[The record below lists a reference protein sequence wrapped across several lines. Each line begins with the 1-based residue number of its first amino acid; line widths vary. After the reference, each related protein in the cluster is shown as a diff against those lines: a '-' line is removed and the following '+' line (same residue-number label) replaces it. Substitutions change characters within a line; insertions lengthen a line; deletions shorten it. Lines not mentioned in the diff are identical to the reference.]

1 MESFLIIIIIILLI
15 VVLGLTVWQYKTKK
29 ELRKAT
35 FVVEE
40 IASGNMD
47 RRLVIDEKSPAAPLC
62 YTINDVV
69 IRAKAELSKHKQSE
83 KAYRQLITS
92 LSHDLRTPLAS
103 LTGYLE
109 AIRLG
114 LVNGEDKEQ
123 YIEVSHQKALDLK
136 YYVDTLFEWLKLES
150 GERIYHF
157 ENINIFEYL
166 REIVADL
173 IPQFEKVGMG
183 YEIVI
188 PEKDL
193 LIRTDTSALR
203 RIVDNI
209 TQNALIHSHASL
221 IKVEAQEI
229 DSKFLLNIS
238 DNGVGISEAHLP
250 HIFDR
255 LYKCSTARGV
265 SGNGLGLSIVK
276 ELVKGLSGEIDV
288 HSEENQGVS
297 FRILLSATI
306 PESKGISR

>member
-1 MESFLIIIIIILLI
+1 MVPLFIIIIFVLLI
-15 VVLGLTVWQYKTKK
+15 IVCGLAVRQYRTKK
-29 ELRKAT
+29 ELEKMT
-35 FVVEE
+35 SVIEE
-40 IASGNMD
+40 IAAGNMD
-47 RRLVIDEKSPAAPLC
+47 RRLIIDEKSTAALLC

-69 IRAKAELSKHKQSE
+69 IRSKTELSKHRQSE

-92 LSHDLRTPLAS
+92 LSHDIRTPLAS

-109 AIRLG
+109 AIRIG
-114 LVNGEDKEQ
+114 LVSGEDKEQ

-157 ENINIFEYL
+157 ESINICEYL

-173 IPQFEKVGMG
+173 IPLFEKAGMG
-183 YEIVI
+183 YDISI

-193 LIRTDTSALR
+193 MIRTDMSALR

-221 IKVEAQEI
+221 MKIEAREFDNKVLFE
-229 DSKFLLNIS
+229 IS
-238 DNGVGISEAHLP
+238 DNGIGISETHLP

-276 ELVKGLSGEIDV
+276 ELVKGLAGQIDV
-288 HSEENQGVS
+288 QSGENQGTV
-297 FRILLSATI
+297 FRILLPAHDS
-306 PESKGISR
+306 

>member
-1 MESFLIIIIIILLI
+1 MELFLIAIIVMLLI
-15 VVLGLTVWQYKTKK
+15 AVWGLVVRQYKTKK
-29 ELRKAT
+29 ELERAT
-35 FVVEE
+35 SVVEE
-40 IASGNMD
+40 IAAGNMD
-47 RRLVIDEKSPAAPLC
+47 RRLIIDEKSLATPLC

-69 IRAKAELSKHKQSE
+69 IRAKTELSRHKQSE

-92 LSHDLRTPLAS
+92 LSHDIRTPLTS

-114 LVNGEDKEQ
+114 LVCGEDKEQ
-123 YIEVSHQKALDLK
+123 YVEVSHQKALDLK

-157 ENINIFEYL
+157 ESINIFEYL

-173 IPQFEKVGMG
+173 ILQFENIDME
-183 YEIVI
+183 YDIVI

-193 LIRTDTSALR
+193 IIRTDTSALKR
-203 RIVDNI
+203 VVDNI
-209 TQNALIHSHASL
+209 TQNALIHSRASL
-221 IKVEAQEI
+221 IKIEAQEL
-229 DSKFLLNIS
+229 DNNVSLKIS
-238 DNGVGISEAHLP
+238 DNGVGISKTHLP

-276 ELVKGLSGEIDV
+276 ELVKGLTGEIDV
-288 HSEENQGVS
+288 YSKENQGVS
-297 FRILLSATI
+297 FCVLLPIHDS
-306 PESKGISR
+306 

>member
-1 MESFLIIIIIILLI
+1 MELFLIVIIIMLLI
-15 VVLGLTVWQYKTKK
+15 IVWVLAVRQYKTKK
-29 ELRKAT
+29 ELEKAT
-35 FVVEE
+35 SVVEE
-40 IASGNMD
+40 IAAGNMD
-47 RRLVIDEKSPAAPLC
+47 RRLIIDEKSPAAPLC

-69 IRAKAELSKHKQSE
+69 IRAKTELSRHKQSE

-92 LSHDLRTPLAS
+92 LSHDIRTPLAS

-114 LVNGEDKEQ
+114 LVSGEDKEQ
-123 YIEVSHQKALDLK
+123 YVEVSHQKALDLK

-157 ENINIFEYL
+157 ESINIFEYL

-173 IPQFEKVGMG
+173 IPQFEKAGMG
-183 YEIVI
+183 YDIAI

-193 LIRTDTSALR
+193 TIRTDTSALR

-221 IKVEAQEI
+221 IKIEAREF
-229 DSKFLLNIS
+229 DNKVLLEIS
-238 DNGVGISEAHLP
+238 DNGIGIPETNLP
-250 HIFDR
+250 HIFER
-255 LYKCSTARGV
+255 LYKCNTARGV

-276 ELVKGLSGEIDV
+276 ELVKGLAGEIDV
-288 HSEENQGVS
+288 HSRENQGAS
-297 FRILLSATI
+297 FRVLLPDHDS
-306 PESKGISR
+306 